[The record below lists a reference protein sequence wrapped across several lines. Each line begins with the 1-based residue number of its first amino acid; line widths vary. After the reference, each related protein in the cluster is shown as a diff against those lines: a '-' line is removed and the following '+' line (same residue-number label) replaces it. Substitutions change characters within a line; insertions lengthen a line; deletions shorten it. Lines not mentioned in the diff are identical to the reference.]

1 LNIDLNISVKYKKD
15 KGLSNESEIEYT
27 DISTG
32 STNEYLKYNIK
43 NENNQNTNNSETEKN
58 RQNSNK
64 KTSEEKSNEEE
75 LNSESFYDNVSIN
88 PNFDKIKEII
98 PEPLFL
104 QHLASKSNNLITL
117 QNSFNI
123 SCNKNEELDKIK
135 NLKISNSKKEF
146 SGNKYTCVYDM
157 IIEGKNQHSLWLLF
171 SCLASVAHHNFNI
184 YKSVL
189 THGYILDSLG
199 KEISEKNF
207 KDAMDIVDGT
217 FKRFSGREYG
227 NGADSLRLYFLRHSF
242 DLDYKLYE
250 EDILKSKA
258 DIKFYRKIAK
268 TCLALLGDYD
278 IVKIEKNLISK
289 IKVSLDEIDILDQI
303 MYYEYVK
310 YYEEAN
316 KLIEALNI
324 SELINQTFNFLKKVF
339 DNYYMDSAKFTI
351 VNYKKNDFRRL
362 IKQFIIKE
370 VIFNVTK
377 ILYPLIPFNTED
389 VYSHMYFLT
398 EKKQFLGFE
407 EFISFNEVKSKLN
420 LNLTDFQRVNY
431 EFKSKN
437 ILDIKNKFL
446 YLFNAIVEKANLKN
460 KLKETEYLNEYNE
473 SDFDNFNPNKQEEK
487 FNIKD
492 LSQVSKITKD
502 FEDKRRNKLK
512 INLIENDP
520 YNNNKQE
527 VVIYSNDLFGSK
539 IVESNLAQKE

>member
-1 LNIDLNISVKYKKD
+1 
-15 KGLSNESEIEYT
+15 
-27 DISTG
+27 
-32 STNEYLKYNIK
+32 
-43 NENNQNTNNSETEKN
+43 
-58 RQNSNK
+58 
-64 KTSEEKSNEEE
+64 
-75 LNSESFYDNVSIN
+75 
-88 PNFDKIKEII
+88 
-98 PEPLFL
+98 
-104 QHLASKSNNLITL
+104 
-117 QNSFNI
+117 
-123 SCNKNEELDKIK
+123 
-135 NLKISNSKKEF
+135 
-146 SGNKYTCVYDM
+146 
-157 IIEGKNQHSLWLLF
+157 
-171 SCLASVAHHNFNI
+171 
-184 YKSVL
+184 
-189 THGYILDSLG
+189 
-199 KEISEKNF
+199 
-207 KDAMDIVDGT
+207 
-217 FKRFSGREYG
+217 
-227 NGADSLRLYFLRHSF
+227 
-242 DLDYKLYE
+242 
-250 EDILKSKA
+250 
-258 DIKFYRKIAK
+258 
-268 TCLALLGDYD
+268 
-278 IVKIEKNLISK
+278 
-289 IKVSLDEIDILDQI
+289 